1 MSMLKRI
8 YRNFNKIYMNMTLKN
23 KLIIFF
29 MTIISFISLILGGY
43 SYLVSSKSLKEQMT
57 SVNVK
62 DIKQI
67 SSNID
72 FLQKDVIDLSTF
84 ICLNP
89 LVQSYVKTEEVSN
102 DNQNFTKYGLEPLNI
117 LLASKDYISFMAI
130 YGDLGANYY
139 LSKDGSTGLKSYNK
153 FKEDD
158 IYTLAHKMKG
168 QPVWFKI
175 KSGNTPFI
183 SDNKS
188 DKIAMVRTIIDT
200 NTLKECGL
208 MVICINS
215 STIENMYSQELKVSS
230 NSVLILDSNNNLIA
244 LNDPYN
250 VIDNQASLNSIIP
263 YIKSSSGYNTVKLK
277 GSNYIATFDNITN
290 SNWRIISLTP
300 EKEIFKNL
308 HSIMELTFGV
318 ILGCFIISFLLSI
331 FLSTRLTLPL
341 KELLASMRLVKKGN
355 FKEKVSFK
363 YKDEFGMLV
372 LEYNDMI
379 DNIQTLINS
388 VYKLQLKEKEAELKA
403 LQAQINPH
411 FLYNTLDMIFWK
423 AEKSK
428 QTEISDMVYALSKL
442 FRITLSNGR
451 EFISVKEEADFI
463 ENYLLLQGKR
473 YRDKLKYKINIS
485 DKILNYSIPKLIIQP
500 FVENSIIH
508 GTEEDNDRSLIII
521 SGELVED
528 FIVFQ
533 IIDNGKGMDN
543 KTINNLLSLEKIDE
557 LNTINGY
564 AIRNVNQ
571 RLSLYYGD
579 NYTLIITSEL
589 NLGTTVTISIPLNNS
604 LNK

>member
-8 YRNFNKIYMNMTLKN
+8 CRNFNKIYINMTLKN

-67 SSNID
+67 GSNID

-139 LSKDGSTGLKSYNK
+139 LSKDGSTGLKPYDK

-158 IYTLAHKMKG
+158 IYNLAHKMKG
-168 QPVWFKI
+168 QPVWFKL
-175 KSGNTPFI
+175 KSGDTPFI
-183 SDNKS
+183 SDNKNN
-188 DKIAMVRTIIDT
+188 KIAMVRTIIDT

-215 STIENMYSQELKVSS
+215 STIENMYAQELKVSS

-250 VIDNQASLNSIIP
+250 VMDSPESLNSIIP
-263 YIKSSSGYNTVKLK
+263 YIKSASGYNTVKLK

-290 SNWRIISLTP
+290 SNWKIISLTP

-355 FKEKVSFK
+355 FKEKVTFK

-473 YRDKLKYKINIS
+473 YRDKLKYKINFS

-543 KTINNLLSLEKIDE
+543 KTINNLLSLERIDE
-557 LNTINGY
+557 LSTKNGY

-589 NLGTTVTISIPLNNS
+589 NLGTTVTISIPLNKS
-604 LNK
+604 INK

>member
-1 MSMLKRI
+1 MSILKRI
-8 YRNFNKIYMNMTLKN
+8 YRKFNLVYMNMTLKN

-29 MTIISFISLILGGY
+29 TTIISFISLILGGY

-139 LSKDGSTGLKSYNK
+139 LSKDGSTGLKSYDK
-153 FKEDD
+153 FKEED

-175 KSGNTPFI
+175 NSGDTPFM

-188 DKIAMVRTIIDT
+188 NKIAMVRTIIDT

-250 VIDNQASLNSIIP
+250 VIDNEKSLNSIIP

-290 SNWRIISLTP
+290 SNWKIVSLTP

-341 KELLASMRLVKKGN
+341 KELLASMKLVKKGN
-355 FKEKVSFK
+355 FKEKVNFK

-442 FRITLSNGR
+442 FRITLSNGK
-451 EFISVKEEADFI
+451 EFISVKEESEFI
-463 ENYLLLQGKR
+463 ENYLLLHGKR
-473 YRDKLKYKINIS
+473 YRDTLKYKIHIS

-521 SGELVED
+521 SGELIED
-528 FIVFQ
+528 YIVFQ

-557 LNTINGY
+557 LSTKNGY

-579 NYTLIITSEL
+579 NYILIITSEL

-604 LNK
+604 FNK